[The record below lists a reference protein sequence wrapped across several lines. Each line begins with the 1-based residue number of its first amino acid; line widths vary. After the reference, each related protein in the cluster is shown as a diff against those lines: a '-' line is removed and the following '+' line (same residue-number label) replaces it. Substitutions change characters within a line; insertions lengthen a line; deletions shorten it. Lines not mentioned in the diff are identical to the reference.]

1 MQREL
6 GSFPLPPHLK
16 KKLSSAGFSLVE
28 DLHNVKP
35 SELSKEL
42 SITTEEALEV
52 LATISPSTQ
61 RAPVNSAL
69 SAFELLKREND
80 SPGIITFCEEVDDML
95 GGGVPLAKITEFC
108 GSPGVGK
115 TQLSIQLAVNVQIPE
130 AFGGLQGEAV
140 FIDTEGSFIPQR
152 AADIAQAV
160 EDHCR
165 RVASIQR
172 TELEDQSACLKD
184 FSVEKIL
191 SGIHY
196 FRCHNYTELLAL
208 VNLLPQFIKDHEKI
222 KLIII
227 DSIAF
232 HFRHDLDDMSLRT
245 RLLNGLAQSLI
256 KMATMYR
263 LAVVLTNQMTTKV
276 NTSQGGSSH
285 LSPALGESWGHAA
298 TLRVILSWRNNQR
311 FATLYKSP
319 SKKEMTVPYQVT
331 IAGIRSMEQE
341 QNETATKNDASGSS
355 GGVNPRKRR
364 RAQSQENG

>member
-1 MQREL
+1 MTTKD
-6 GSFPLPPHLK
+6 G
-16 KKLSSAGFSLVE
+16 
-28 DLHNVKP
+28 
-35 SELSKEL
+35 EL

-52 LATISPSTQ
+52 LATISPSIQ
-61 RAPVNSAL
+61 RASVNSAL

-80 SPGIITFCEEVDDML
+80 SPGIMTFCEEVDDML

-165 RVASIQR
+165 RVASIQK

-232 HFRHDLDDMSLRT
+232 HFRHDLDDMALRT

-263 LAVVLTNQMTTKV
+263 LAV
-276 NTSQGGSSH
+276 
-285 LSPALGESWGHAA
+285 SPIS
-298 TLRVILSWRNNQR
+298 

-341 QNETATKNDASGSS
+341 QNETSTKNDASGSS